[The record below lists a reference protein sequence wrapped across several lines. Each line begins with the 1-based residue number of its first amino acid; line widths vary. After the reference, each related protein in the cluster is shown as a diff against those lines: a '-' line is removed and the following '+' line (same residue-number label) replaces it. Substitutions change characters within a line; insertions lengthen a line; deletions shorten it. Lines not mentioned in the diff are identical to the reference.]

1 MKIRLTDLRD
11 YVHERGAW
19 QSEDCNET
27 KITRIKNSLYVA
39 NMWKHGDREE
49 RERAWDCIA
58 VDINGKGK
66 GKIASFGNDSFEIT
80 KETRKFLRDLEDEG
94 CFDDYVIEIDCY
106 DLAKDREVDPYE
118 EDEETDSDT
127 GRD

>member
-1 MKIRLTDLRD
+1 MATTLTDIKD
-11 YVHERGAW
+11 YVHEQGKW
-19 QSEDCNET
+19 QSEACYET
-27 KITRIKNSLYVA
+27 KITRIKKSLYVA

-66 GKIASFGNDSFEIT
+66 GKIASFENDSFEIT
-80 KETRKFLRDLEDEG
+80 EETRKFLRNLEDEG